1 MPNIRASAAAAVL
14 LLLAG
19 CGPAPPLSSDLTL
32 AGLEPFW
39 AIEIPK
45 GGKTISVSRIGDPDM
60 EAGFPVETK
69 GEGGAVVLTSESPQG
84 EIVMTLRPGK
94 CNDGLSEREWPWE
107 AEVLYKGQTLKGCGG
122 PKKAG

>member
-1 MPNIRASAAAAVL
+1 MPHLRAAALAAT

-19 CGPAPPLSSDLTL
+19 CGNPPPLASDLTL
-32 AGLEPFW
+32 VGMEPFW

-45 GGKTISVSRIGDPDM
+45 DGDAIKVSRIGDPDM
-60 EAGFPVETK
+60 DAEYPVESK
-69 GEGGAVVLTSESPQG
+69 GEDGAIVLTSQSPRG

-94 CNDGLSEREWPWE
+94 CSDGMSEREYPWQ
-107 AEVLYKGQTLKGCGG
+107 AEVLYKTETLRGCAG